1 MGRRGQPDDVGCG
14 PVRANGGARRQQ
26 NLPRRRWGRDGEG
39 VRRGTARAARLPARH
54 VPASLPRTKGAILC
68 NHCMNVLPNTPSAPA
83 DAKKVGLRY
92 RCFSENP
99 YFCEMKLA
107 NNPLRRVLRFYINGF
122 RNMTWGRTL
131 WILILVKLFII
142 FVVLRLC
149 FFRPALSGQS
159 EAQKQETVGRN
170 LTRPA
175 Q

>member
-1 MGRRGQPDDVGCG
+1 M
-14 PVRANGGARRQQ
+14 
-26 NLPRRRWGRDGEG
+26 
-39 VRRGTARAARLPARH
+39 
-54 VPASLPRTKGAILC
+54 K
-68 NHCMNVLPNTPSAPA
+68 VLPNTPSAPA
-83 DAKKVGLRY
+83 DTKKVGLKY

>member
-1 MGRRGQPDDVGCG
+1 M
-14 PVRANGGARRQQ
+14 
-26 NLPRRRWGRDGEG
+26 
-39 VRRGTARAARLPARH
+39 
-54 VPASLPRTKGAILC
+54 K
-68 NHCMNVLPNTPSAPA
+68 VLPNTPSAPA

-92 RCFSENP
+92 LCFSENP

>member
-1 MGRRGQPDDVGCG
+1 
-14 PVRANGGARRQQ
+14 
-26 NLPRRRWGRDGEG
+26 
-39 VRRGTARAARLPARH
+39 
-54 VPASLPRTKGAILC
+54 
-68 NHCMNVLPNTPSAPA
+68 
-83 DAKKVGLRY
+83 
-92 RCFSENP
+92 
-99 YFCEMKLA
+99 
-107 NNPLRRVLRFYINGF
+107 
-122 RNMTWGRTL
+122 MTWGRTL